1 MAHNQSVL
9 AIESTEESIATW
21 ASRPYITKE
30 LHQQLLK
37 ANFLI
42 VPNEGYGD
50 RADLVYFPVG
60 TEQLFGFLRGSTLEG
75 LSVDICIEDEDYK
88 EVALHADL
96 MIVAGFVVT
105 SLVAPLAVE
114 LIAEYIKDRAKR
126 RQREIEVRSKLVV
139 NDSTTGRSVKL
150 SYEGPATEY
159 RDVMVKAL
167 QELSEAKWLVSSAL
181 PASETVH
188 GSKHKKRRRSG
199 QRREKQGLKP

>member
-9 AIESTEESIATW
+9 VIENTEESISTW
-21 ASRPYITKE
+21 ASRPYITE
-30 LHQQLLK
+30 GLHQQLLE

-60 TEQLFGFLRGSTLEG
+60 TERLFGFLRGSTQEG

-96 MIVAGFVVT
+96 MIIARFVVT
-105 SLVAPLAVE
+105 SLVAPLAVK
-114 LIAEYIKDRAKR
+114 LIAEYIKDRIKG
-126 RQREIEVRSKLVV
+126 RQKEIEVRSKLVV

-167 QELSEAKWLVSSAL
+167 QELSEARWLVSPAL

-188 GSKHKKRRRSG
+188 SSKHKKRRRSG
-199 QRREKQGLKP
+199 RKEKSGD